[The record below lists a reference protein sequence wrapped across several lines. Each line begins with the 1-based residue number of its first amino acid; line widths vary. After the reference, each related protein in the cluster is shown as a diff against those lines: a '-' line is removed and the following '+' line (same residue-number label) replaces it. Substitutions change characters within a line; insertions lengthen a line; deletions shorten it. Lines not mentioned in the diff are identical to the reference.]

1 MVSRKEVIEA
11 ANDTVYGL
19 AANVFTENV
28 GRAVRVAHA
37 LEAGS
42 TWVCILRLFFSS
54 DWVM

>member
-42 TWVCILRLFFSS
+42 TWVRILRLFFPS